1 MFHSRGLNNKTNS
14 LHERALRITYGDR
27 SSLFED
33 LLKKDNSISI
43 HHRNIQALAT
53 EIFKVK
59 NNIATEISEEFF
71 APKIS
76 HYGLRNNNS
85 FKSRRV
91 NSVWHDIELVS
102 YLGQK
107 IWGLVPNETNES
119 ESLNGFKFKIKRWV
133 PEGCTCRICNIY
145 LAASRVYNNIK
156 KQLDF
161 SEIKLCV
168 IIKKQLDFSEIKL
181 CVITIVFAYKSL
193 RLKLCVAI
201 NYCVLFLIESS

>member
-33 LLKKDNSISI
+33 LLKKDNSNSI

-76 HYGLRNNNS
+76 HYGLRNKNS

-168 IIKKQLDFSEIKL
+168 I
-181 CVITIVFAYKSL
+181 TTVFAYKSL